1 MGKIQS
7 ETWLQYLQAVCE
19 QSEAAGQADLAAFMV
34 GPPQSEANPKDSRDT
49 IPYPH
54 ERRRHR
60 RTTKCCPV
68 KVVTDSARII
78 DGDTVNI
85 SDGGVL
91 VSLNEWRDFR
101 EDDPIGIALFQSD
114 GNGER
119 KASAIAAKL
128 GVIRRVEKESRRIA
142 VMFVLDKIN

>member
-1 MGKIQS
+1 MGKIHP

-19 QSEAAGQADLAAFMV
+19 QSEPAGQAGLAAFMV
-34 GPPQSEANPKDSRDT
+34 ASPQSEPTRENSRDT

-60 RTTKCCPV
+60 RITRCCRV
-68 KVVTDSARII
+68 KVVTDNARII

-91 VSLNEWRDFR
+91 VSLSEWRDFR

-142 VMFVLDKIN
+142 VRFVLDKIN